1 MKIYNKIIWDADGNE
16 VLSDWFDYSGP
27 VSHAGGG
34 SSKQTQQT
42 STGPW
47 TVQQPYLAQGFSE
60 AYKNYQ
66 SDSPQY
72 YPDSTVTPFSD
83 ATNQG
88 LSLTKGLADSSVLP
102 GQAADQVGATT
113 SGAYL
118 RSPQDWASSFQNPAA
133 NNINPAANVRAST
146 AYNPSANVGNASAGA
161 FNPYAGVKG
170 DVGSNP
176 YMTQGP
182 NGYADAVTN
191 SISRSVIPQV
201 TSQFAAAGRNGDSPI
216 AQQAIAKGI
225 ADALAPY
232 QFNSA
237 EAEAG
242 RRFSGG
248 ESLASRQQNSSE
260 SQAQRLYGSGAT
272 LAQQQYNSGEAKAG
286 RQFSAG
292 DAFTQGLN
300 ASAENQAQRQYG
312 AGSELTGR
320 QFTSGQNALTAGLGA
335 YDAERQR
342 QLTAA
347 NMAPGIDAARY
358 APADA
363 LLKAGSQEEQKSGQ
377 YTQDAIDRFNFGQNL
392 PTQKLNDFMAQIQG
406 NYGQAGTNITNAS
419 YQQPFAQTFSQVA
432 GGLKG
437 LTGTGGAMGK

>member
-1 MKIYNKIIWDADGNE
+1 MKIHTKIVWDADGNE
-16 VLSDWFDYSGP
+16 VLDDWFDYIGP
-27 VSHAGGG
+27 IAHAGGG

-66 SDSPQY
+66 SDSPKY

-88 LSLTKGLADSSVLP
+88 LSLTKGLADSSALP

-113 SGAYL
+113 NGAYL
-118 RSPQDWASSFQNPAA
+118 RSPQDWASNFQNP
-133 NNINPAANVRAST
+133 NANVRAET
-146 AYNPSANVGNASAGA
+146 G
-161 FNPYAGVKG
+161 FNPF
-170 DVGSNP
+170 
-176 YMTQGP
+176 MMQGP
-182 NGYADAVTN
+182 NGYGDAVTN
-191 SISRSVIPQV
+191 SITRSVIPQV
-201 TSQFAAAGRNGDSPI
+201 TSQFAAAGRTGESPI

-237 EAEAG
+237 EAEAQ

-260 SQAQRLYGSGAT
+260 
-272 LAQQQYNSGEAKAG
+272 
-286 RQFSAG
+286 
-292 DAFTQGLN
+292 
-300 ASAENQAQRQYG
+300 NQA
-312 AGSELTGR
+312 SR
-320 QFTSGQNALTAGLGA
+320 QFTSGQNALSMGLNA

-342 QLTAA
+342 QLSAA
-347 NMAPGIDAARY
+347 GMAPSIDAARY

-377 YTQDAIDRFNFGQNL
+377 YLQDQIDRFNFDQNL

-406 NYGQAGTNITNAS
+406 NYGQAGTNISNAS
-419 YQQPFAQTFSQVA
+419 YQQPFAQTFAQI
-432 GGLKG
+432 GQGL
-437 LTGTGGAMGK
+437 GGAGKAAGK